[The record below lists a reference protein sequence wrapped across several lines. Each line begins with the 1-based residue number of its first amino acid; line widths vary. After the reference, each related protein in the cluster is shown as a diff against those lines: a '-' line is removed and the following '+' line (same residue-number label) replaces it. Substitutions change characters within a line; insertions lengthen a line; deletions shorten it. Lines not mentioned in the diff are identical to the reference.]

1 MAFFFR
7 KSFNLD
13 PIRINFS
20 KSGMGFSI
28 GVPGA
33 RVGKTATGKTF
44 VSGSAPG
51 TGMGYR
57 KYLGTKKSGK

>member
-7 KSFNLD
+7 KSINIG

-33 RVGKTATGKTF
+33 RVGKSATGKTF

-51 TGMGYR
+51 TGIGYR